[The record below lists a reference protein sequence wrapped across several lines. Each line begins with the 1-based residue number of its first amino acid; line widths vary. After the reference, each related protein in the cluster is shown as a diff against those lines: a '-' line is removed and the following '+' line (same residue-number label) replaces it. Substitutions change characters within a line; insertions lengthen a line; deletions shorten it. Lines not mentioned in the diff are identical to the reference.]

1 MSPAVLILGQQLKV
15 TIKLTRF
22 MPVPREQLRLLPS
35 ENPLRARLGEAFW
48 EEIPKEPGV
57 YLFWSEA
64 GEVLYAGKSCNL
76 RSRLF
81 SYKNAKPSSVSRK
94 IIRLIRET
102 ARISWHLT
110 AGETEALL
118 EENRLIRLHRPPYN
132 SANKSP
138 ETYYFLL
145 LSRPSDFSLRLELR
159 MSVPDGFAGQVFG
172 SFKGHGP
179 VRRALGALNRLLFS
193 YSSSGEDALP
203 RELTRVLTPRI
214 YAHTFDVPA
223 CSLHCLTRQFLSG
236 ESPALLRLLEPI
248 AETAPDRFSQA
259 RLAQDEENLLHFF
272 RSYAASHL
280 RIQQRFNLRTPLIP
294 QEDADDFRVMVAVP

>member
-1 MSPAVLILGQQLKV
+1 
-15 TIKLTRF
+15 
-22 MPVPREQLRLLPS
+22 MPVPREQFRLLPAQ
-35 ENPLRARLGEAFW
+35 NPLKGWLGEIFW
-48 EEIPKEPGV
+48 EEIPKGPGV
-57 YLFWSEA
+57 YLFWSGE

-76 RSRLF
+76 RNRLF

-145 LSRPSDFSLRLELR
+145 LSRPTDFSLRLELR

-172 SFKGHGP
+172 AFKGHGP
-179 VRRALGALNRLLFS
+179 VRRALGALNRLLFR
-193 YSSSGEDALP
+193 YSILGEDPLP

-214 YAHTFDVPA
+214 YTHTFDVPV
-223 CSLHCLTRQFLSG
+223 CLLHRLTRQFLSG

-248 AETAPDRFSQA
+248 AETAPDRFTLA
-259 RLAQDEENLLHFF
+259 HLAQDEENLRHFY
-272 RSYAASHL
+272 RSYAAYHACL
-280 RIQQRFNLRTPLIP
+280 QRHFNLRTPLIP
-294 QEDADDFRVMVAVP
+294 QEDADDFRVMLFGR